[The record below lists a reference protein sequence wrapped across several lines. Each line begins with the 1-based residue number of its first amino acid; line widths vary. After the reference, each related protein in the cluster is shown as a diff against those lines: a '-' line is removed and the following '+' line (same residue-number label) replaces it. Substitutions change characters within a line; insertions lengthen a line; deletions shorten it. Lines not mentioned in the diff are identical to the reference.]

1 MPSPTWAVKLGRVLG
16 CNFQET
22 TSFQPLNWR
31 VLVSAGCETWGYVA
45 EVDSAGVAAVAF
57 AGKQG
62 LLESLHELCPSPRA
76 FLVRSWPR

>member
-1 MPSPTWAVKLGRVLG
+1 M
-16 CNFQET
+16 
-22 TSFQPLNWR
+22 
-31 VLVSAGCETWGYVA
+31 SAGCETWGYVA